1 MDKLT
6 DKKTWIGSGMG
17 LIQMNWTDHEGKKQ
31 AAFVP
36 KEVLMEGAWRVAVR
50 AGLAVEPDLSRA
62 IAIAAVAH
70 AGQIDRSGQPYI
82 LHPLRVMMRC
92 KTMPE
97 MIVGALHDVVED
109 CPAWTLDRL
118 EAEGFGGEIV
128 EALDTLTRRKDESYA
143 AFIERV
149 AAGSELARTVKIHD
163 LLDNCA
169 LGRMANPTDEDR
181 KRVTDR
187 YLPALQRLI
196 PLLDD
201 KLILGNVIKVMSG
214 NEHQI

>member
-6 DKKTWIGSGMG
+6 DKRTWIGSGMG
-17 LIQMNWTDHEGKKQ
+17 LIQMSWTDHEGKKQ

-36 KEVLMEGAWRVAVR
+36 KEVLMAGAWDVAVS

-70 AGQIDRSGQPYI
+70 AGQVDKGGQPYI

-97 MIVGALHDVVED
+97 MIVGVLHDVVED
-109 CPAWTLDRL
+109 CPPWTLERL
-118 EAEGFGGEIV
+118 QGEGFGDEIG

-149 AAGSELARTVKIHD
+149 AAGSELARRVKVFD
-163 LLDNCA
+163 LEDNCDLKRLGA
-169 LGRMANPTDEDR
+169 TVTFADAARVNDRYQPALARLNATLGRLTTRA
-181 KRVTDR
+181 
-187 YLPALQRLI
+187 
-196 PLLDD
+196 
-201 KLILGNVIKVMSG
+201 
-214 NEHQI
+214 